1 MKKRYA
7 DGGMIPTQPSS
18 SPQSA
23 FGTPGTP
30 SSGLLAVQPGNPGFG
45 LQPQVGT
52 QPLQPTIPYPAG
64 PMAQRPSGFK
74 KGGAVKTFKKGGSVS
89 ASRRGDGCAKSGKT
103 KGRFK

>member
-1 MKKRYA
+1 MKKKYA
-7 DGGMIPTQPSS
+7 DGGMVPTQTSS
-18 SPQSA
+18 APQSA

-30 SSGLLAVQPGNPGFG
+30 SSGLLAVQPGNPG
-45 LQPQVGT
+45 LPQVGT

-89 ASRRGDGCAKSGKT
+89 ASRRGDGCATKGKT
-103 KGRFK
+103 KGKFR